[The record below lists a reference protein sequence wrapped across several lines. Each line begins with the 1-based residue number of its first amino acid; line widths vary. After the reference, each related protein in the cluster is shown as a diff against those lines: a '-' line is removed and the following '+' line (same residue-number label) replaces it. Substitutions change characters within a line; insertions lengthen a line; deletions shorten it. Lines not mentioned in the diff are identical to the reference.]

1 VNIASMK
8 SLAHGD
14 NSASVFLT
22 VETKGV
28 AQLSRL
34 LSKIERI
41 GGVTNVARGSE

>member
-1 VNIASMK
+1 MK

-22 VETKGV
+22 IETKGV

-34 LSKIERI
+34 LSKIEGL
-41 GGVTNVARGSE
+41 GGITNVVRWSE